1 MTKTRLRRLKVV
13 TAARRRNSLKIDCV
27 RPGVDMLSW
36 IRISSVSLLFSAL
49 LVLPLQAQNTE
60 QLQVGPPLHR
70 AEPPAPGASPE
81 QLERRGDELR
91 EDKNF
96 LDAVD
101 YYQAALKGAPG
112 SASVFNKI
120 GICQLMMQRYK
131 EAKKSFERAIKADR
145 KHADA
150 YNNLGVVYYSRR
162 NYNGA
167 IKHYQKAILLKDDA
181 ASYYSNMGAAYF
193 GKKQFEKAIQNYSKA
208 MQLDPDIFERT
219 SRAGVLAQLS
229 SPEDR
234 ARYDY
239 VLAKLYARTG
249 VPDRSLHYLK
259 KAMEEGY
266 KDIKNVYTDNEFSTL
281 RKDPRFAELMAAKT
295 TAIPD

>member
-1 MTKTRLRRLKVV
+1 
-13 TAARRRNSLKIDCV
+13 
-27 RPGVDMLSW
+27 MLSW
-36 IRISSVSLLFSAL
+36 IRISSVAFLFSAL
-49 LVLPLQAQNTE
+49 LVLPSQAQNTE
-60 QLQVGPPLHR
+60 QLQVGPPPLHR
-70 AEPPAPGASPE
+70 ADPPAPGASPE

-91 EDKNF
+91 TDKNF

-101 YYQAALKGAPG
+101 FYQAALKGAPG

-131 EAKKSFERAIKADR
+131 VAKKSFERTIRADR

-150 YNNLGVVYYSRR
+150 YNNLGVVDYAQR

-167 IKHYQKAILLKDDA
+167 IKHYEKAISLKNDA
-181 ASYYSNMGAAYF
+181 ASYFSNLGAAYF

-219 SRAGVLAQLS
+219 SHAGVSAQIP
-229 SPEDR
+229 SPEER
-234 ARYDY
+234 AHYDY
-239 VLAKLYARTG
+239 VLAKLYARTS
-249 VPDRSLHYLK
+249 PDRSLHYLK

-266 KDIKNVYTDNEFSTL
+266 KDINNVYKDNEFSTL

>member
-1 MTKTRLRRLKVV
+1 VFG
-13 TAARRRNSLKIDCV
+13 
-27 RPGVDMLSW
+27 PGVYMRSW
-36 IRISSVSLLFSAL
+36 IRIGSVLLLFSAL
-49 LVLPLQAQNTE
+49 FVLPLQAQNSE
-60 QLQVGPPLHR
+60 QVEVGPPPLHR
-70 AEPPAPGASPE
+70 ADPPAPGATPE
-81 QLERRGDELR
+81 ELERRGDELR
-91 EDKNF
+91 TQKNF

-101 YYQAALKGAPG
+101 YYQAALKWAPA

-120 GICQLMMQRYK
+120 GICQLMTQRYK
-131 EAKKSFERAIKADR
+131 PAKKSFEHAIRADR
-145 KHADA
+145 RHSDA
-150 YNNLGVVYYSRR
+150 YNNLGVIYYQAH

-167 IKHYQKAILLKDDA
+167 IKHYEKAISLNNDA

-208 MQLDPDIFERT
+208 MELDPDIFERT
-219 SRAGVLAQLS
+219 SRAGVLAQLP

-234 ARYDY
+234 AHYDY

-249 VPDRSLHYLK
+249 VPERSLHYLK

-266 KDIKNVYTDNEFSTL
+266 KDIKNVYRDNEFSTL
-281 RKDPRFAELMAAKT
+281 RKDPRFAELMSAKT